1 VTDALEALRG
11 GLVVSVQAAEES
23 PLAQPAHMAAI
34 ASAAAAGGAAAIRAE
49 GEADIAAIKA
59 AVDLPLIGLVKRR
72 VPGSAV
78 YITPELEDGR
88 AVARAGADIVA
99 TDATLRPRPGR
110 LATREFLAALARELS
125 VPLLADVD
133 TVEAGRAARSAG
145 ADAVATTLAG
155 YTGGGRVP
163 DGPDLDLVA
172 ALSSDLDCP
181 VLAEGR
187 YGSPESAREARRA
200 GAFAVVVGT
209 AISDPEALT
218 RRFAGALDRR
228 GVGTP
233 G

>member
-1 VTDALEALRG
+1 MSDVLEALRG
-11 GLVVSVQAAEES
+11 GLVVSVQAAEGS
-23 PLAQPAHMAAI
+23 PLAEPAHMAAI
-34 ASAAAAGGAAAIRAE
+34 ARAAAAGGAAGIRAE

-72 VPGSAV
+72 VPGSEV
-78 YITPELEDGR
+78 YITPELED
-88 AVARAGADIVA
+88 AHVAARAGADIVA
-99 TDATLRPRPGR
+99 ADATLRPRRGG
-110 LATREFLAALARELS
+110 LAAGEFLAALVRELP

-133 TVEAGRAARSAG
+133 GVEAGRAARAAG

-163 DGPDLDLVA
+163 DEPDLELVA
-172 ALSSDLDCP
+172 ALCSELDCP

-187 YGSPESAREARRA
+187 YASPESIREARRA

-218 RRFAGALDRR
+218 RRFAEALDRR